1 MASAASSIASPC
13 GLPVS
18 WCITS
23 ASWASRRVIAP
34 FQVCRCFSRS
44 SKDSAP
50 HHAASSRARSTAACT
65 SSGVLTGWV
74 PTTSPVRG
82 LSDSNVVPVAVRSE
96 VAVIGSP

>member
-1 MASAASSIASPC
+1 MASAHSSIASPC

-23 ASWASRRVIAP
+23 ASWAMRRVIAP

-44 SKDSAP
+44 SKDSEP
-50 HHAASSRARSTAACT
+50 HHAASSRARATTART
-65 SSGVLTGWV
+65 SSSVCTGWV
-74 PTTSPVRG
+74 ATTSPVRG
-82 LSDSNVVPVAVRSE
+82 FSDSNVLVSVS